1 VNILGIDTA
10 TAASATCVLRADGQ
24 AFEHPVEPARLAE
37 RPAHAT
43 ELMPAID
50 DVMTQAGIGFADL
63 DAVAVGLGPGT
74 FTGLRIGVAT
84 ARALALGTGAEVVPV
99 STLRALALRVAD
111 EGAGGAVLAVLDAR
125 RGEAF
130 AAAWDGER
138 RLLGPVAV
146 VPEALGDLVGA
157 APGPWRAVGDGA
169 VRFRDH
175 LEAAAVAVPPDG
187 SELHHVSALATCRL
201 ARDGRP
207 VPVAALVPEYVRA
220 PDAVERRR
228 T

>member
-1 VNILGIDTA
+1 VTVVLGVDTA
-10 TAASATCVLRADGQ
+10 TPAT
-24 AFEHPVEPARLAE
+24 
-37 RPAHAT
+37 
-43 ELMPAID
+43 
-50 DVMTQAGIGFADL
+50 
-63 DAVAVGLGPGT
+63 AVAVLADGRAPVALDHRPAAGARPGHAAQLLPLARRALAEAGLSLDDVDRLGVGVGPGT